1 MKYKTLIVDDEP
13 LARERL
19 RTLLARDPDIHIVGE
34 CGGGR
39 SAIAAVAKH
48 NPDLMFLD
56 VQMPEID
63 GFAVIE
69 AIGPGAVPAV
79 VFVTAHDQYA
89 VKAFEVHALDYLLKP
104 FDSERFKNALRRAK
118 RQLEGGLSD
127 RLAAL
132 LRTTQPQRFVIKN
145 AGRITFLKVDEID
158 WIEAEGNYVRLHTG
172 SESHLLRET
181 MNGIEAR
188 LDARQFMRIHRSR
201 IVNIDSIKELKPWFR
216 GEYVVVLR
224 GGEKLTL
231 TRSYRDRLEQLVTG
245 KSG

>member
-19 RTLLARDPDIHIVGE
+19 RTLLARDPDIQVVGE

-39 SAIAAVAKH
+39 SAIAAVATH
-48 NPDLMFLD
+48 TPDLMFLD

-69 AIGPGAVPAV
+69 AIGPGAVPAL

-104 FDSERFKNALRRAK
+104 FDSERFENALRRAK

-132 LRTTQPQRFVIKN
+132 LRNTQRQRLVIKN
-145 AGRITFLKVDEID
+145 AGRITFLRVDEID

>member
-1 MKYKTLIVDDEP
+1 
-13 LARERL
+13 
-19 RTLLARDPDIHIVGE
+19 
-34 CGGGR
+34 
-39 SAIAAVAKH
+39 
-48 NPDLMFLD
+48 

-104 FDSERFKNALRRAK
+104 FDSERFENALRRAK

-132 LRTTQPQRFVIKN
+132 LRNTQRQRLVIKN
-145 AGRITFLKVDEID
+145 AGRITFLRVDEID

-224 GGEKLTL
+224 GGDRLTL